1 MATDNPT
8 IRIRDAMPS
17 DAAIVAEFNRRLA
30 WETEGKRLDAEV
42 LARGVRLAL
51 EKPEYCRYF
60 LAETGGQIVGQTM
73 LTYEWSDWRAGMFWW
88 IQSVYVVAEQR
99 GRGVFR
105 ALFEHVQHL
114 AQATPEVCGL
124 RLYVEHQNT
133 AAKSTYS
140 RLGMA
145 ASGHLLYELDW
156 SAVGSPSTGSPS
168 TAAGSSD
175 ILTS

>member
-1 MATDNPT
+1 MTTERPT
-8 IRIRDAMPS
+8 LHVRDAMPA
-17 DAAIVAEFNRRLA
+17 DAAFVAEFNRRLA

-42 LARGVRLAL
+42 LARGVQVAL

-60 LAETGGQIVGQTM
+60 LAEVGGEIVGQTM
-73 LTYEWSDWRAGMFWW
+73 LTYEWSDWRSGMFWW

-105 ALFEHVQHL
+105 ALFEHVQRL
-114 AQATPEVCGL
+114 AKATPEVCGL

-133 AAKSTYS
+133 AAQTTYS

-145 ASGHLLYELDW
+145 PSGHLLYELDW
-156 SAVGSPSTGSPS
+156 SGVGSPSTG
-168 TAAGSSD
+168 AG
-175 ILTS
+175 